1 MKKTIY
7 EETKELVNEA
17 EELTKTHKEAVY
29 DNIIAMGYN
38 PDKVYALSKTMYN
51 KVTKAGFATPPAE
64 NSDAEGSE
72 ETGNTDQ
79 FAAIK
84 NTILDM
90 IKTRLHTNEFEAIRN
105 AILFP
110 ERKTLD
116 YDRAEEEKNIL
127 EAFDKM
133 LDYLDTEDTY
143 KDVKSDVDAKQADF
157 LAYLNSEEYYE
168 KKQQGIKDRID
179 ELATLEK
186 VTGRDRNT
194 RRIMELKK
202 KIAVD
207 KGQWDLS
214 FIKDGKATVKN
225 TVEVYFNPEKSTYT
239 AKKYYAKCNQIHLNA
254 DVFRYFLNL
263 EEKHLD
269 EKYHPFNNLFL
280 FRCMRYIGTLDVKDS
295 EYQFRTIVGT
305 LTKLVYDSFP
315 NEETKAQTIHAIES
329 YLDQFIDAGY
339 TDLFIEKNIT
349 YPKHPERIKKDK
361 EREQS
366 ARVYYYKVLA
376 STPHDKTVEELD
388 AMAINDLAEYA
399 EKVVKEA
406 AEKAKA
412 EEEKAN
418 QELADKIAG
427 TDTEDSDEEET
438 EPADDTGEEAKP
450 EENDGNDHT
459 PSDSVPTEE

>member
-51 KVTKAGFATPPAE
+51 KVTKAGFATAPAE

-186 VTGRDRNT
+186 VTGKDRNT

-225 TVEVYFNPEKSTYT
+225 TVEVYFNPEKSTNPFAFYT
-239 AKKYYAKCNQIHLNA
+239 SVITNGIAKGWDKL
-254 DVFRYFLNL
+254 
-263 EEKHLD
+263 
-269 EKYHPFNNLFL
+269 HP
-280 FRCMRYIGTLDVKDS
+280 
-295 EYQFRTIVGT
+295 
-305 LTKLVYDSFP
+305 
-315 NEETKAQTIHAIES
+315 ETKKCPGARFTSLDNNIHS
-329 YLDQFIDAGY
+329 L
-339 TDLFIEKNIT
+339 
-349 YPKHPERIKKDK
+349 
-361 EREQS
+361 
-366 ARVYYYKVLA
+366 
-376 STPHDKTVEELD
+376 
-388 AMAINDLAEYA
+388 
-399 EKVVKEA
+399 
-406 AEKAKA
+406 
-412 EEEKAN
+412 
-418 QELADKIAG
+418 
-427 TDTEDSDEEET
+427 
-438 EPADDTGEEAKP
+438 
-450 EENDGNDHT
+450 
-459 PSDSVPTEE
+459 

>member
-51 KVTKAGFATPPAE
+51 KVTKAGFTTAPAE

-105 AILFP
+105 AILFT

-143 KDVKSDVDAKQADF
+143 KDVKSDVDAKQANF

-168 KKQQGIKDRID
+168 KKR
-179 ELATLEK
+179 L
-186 VTGRDRNT
+186 
-194 RRIMELKK
+194 
-202 KIAVD
+202 
-207 KGQWDLS
+207 
-214 FIKDGKATVKN
+214 
-225 TVEVYFNPEKSTYT
+225 
-239 AKKYYAKCNQIHLNA
+239 
-254 DVFRYFLNL
+254 
-263 EEKHLD
+263 
-269 EKYHPFNNLFL
+269 
-280 FRCMRYIGTLDVKDS
+280 
-295 EYQFRTIVGT
+295 YQLG
-305 LTKLVYDSFP
+305 
-315 NEETKAQTIHAIES
+315 
-329 YLDQFIDAGY
+329 
-339 TDLFIEKNIT
+339 
-349 YPKHPERIKKDK
+349 
-361 EREQS
+361 
-366 ARVYYYKVLA
+366 
-376 STPHDKTVEELD
+376 
-388 AMAINDLAEYA
+388 
-399 EKVVKEA
+399 
-406 AEKAKA
+406 
-412 EEEKAN
+412 
-418 QELADKIAG
+418 
-427 TDTEDSDEEET
+427 
-438 EPADDTGEEAKP
+438 
-450 EENDGNDHT
+450 
-459 PSDSVPTEE
+459 